1 MRCAL
6 LLSMVFA
13 WTATAQ
19 PVPPEGQPARRRI
32 QVMDLH
38 SPDEAVLA
46 ETVTKILTVELSHR
60 NFEVLSSRDLAAAA
74 SLEADR
80 QAAGCDTSSCL
91 MEIAEAMGADLLA
104 YGDVVRLNKVM
115 LVTLNVFDAKAGKAI
130 GRDQVKVSDLD
141 ALPDAISH
149 SLDTMLGVPVRTT
162 TTVSQKGPS
171 FGPVVTMAAAS
182 VGALGLLA
190 GGLAYVANGDP
201 ASTTL
206 SKDVAQ
212 IAFPVAQV
220 AVVVGV
226 VAAAGGA
233 ALWVM
238 E

>member
-1 MRCAL
+1 
-6 LLSMVFA
+6 
-13 WTATAQ
+13 
-19 PVPPEGQPARRRI
+19 
-32 QVMDLH
+32 MDFH

-74 SLEADR
+74 NLEADR

-130 GRDQVKVSDLD
+130 GRDQLKVSDLD
-141 ALPDAISH
+141 ALPDAVSH
-149 SLDTMLGVPVRTT
+149 SLDTMLGAPV
-162 TTVSQKGPS
+162 VAAAAASAGPS
-171 FGPVVTMAAAS
+171 LGPVVTVAGAS

-190 GGLAYVANGDP
+190 AGLAYAANGDP
-201 ASTTL
+201 ASATL